1 MNPSRVINASF
12 FWSRLADAIDL
23 DDGSAESG
31 DEIRRCYRE
40 WMAMSDLMPELTG
53 AEMSAGVELSSRNS
67 QVAWERI
74 VELGL

>member
-31 DEIRRCYRE
+31 EDIRRCYRN
-40 WMAMSDLMPELTG
+40 WMAMSDLMPELRG
-53 AEMSAGVELSSRNS
+53 DEMIAAVELSGRN
-67 QVAWERI
+67 ATLPCHRI